1 MAYESTK
8 TFNYNGIEVKY
19 DSDWDTAKDI
29 MEPVKDIYQQYKD
42 KLDIKVIDF
51 SQYDLNYC
59 LIDDK
64 VYKFNPDDYKWY
76 PEKE

>member
-1 MAYESTK
+1 
-8 TFNYNGIEVKY
+8 
-19 DSDWDTAKDI
+19 

-76 PEKE
+76 PEEE